1 MKKKFKRKNVLAL
14 LAVLMA
20 AYCVF
25 AFGNL
30 SFNPIDWN
38 GFSRVTF
45 LLIMF
50 GSVLYTE

>member
-38 GFSRVTF
+38 GFSRVS
-45 LLIMF
+45 LMLILF
-50 GSVLYTE
+50 GTVLYTE